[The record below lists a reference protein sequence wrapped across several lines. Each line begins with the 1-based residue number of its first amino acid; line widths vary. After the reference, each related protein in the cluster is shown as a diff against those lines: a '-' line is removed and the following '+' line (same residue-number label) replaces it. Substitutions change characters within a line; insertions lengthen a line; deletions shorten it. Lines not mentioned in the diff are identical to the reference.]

1 MDAFYKREVR
11 DIMLIDANRPSA
23 TAEMIAQL
31 ADHLRLPQ
39 GFADDA
45 MSAAMLGRLLD
56 VAVRVVE
63 ERSRRALLQ
72 RSVLLRVSAY
82 DADDALVPPIWP
94 VASVQEL
101 ALEHADG
108 ARTAVDPSAW
118 RLASVDGRAAIKAAA
133 GRRLPAIP
141 RDGYAEA
148 RLVVGY
154 GAAWSDAP
162 EDLRLAAI
170 QLAATYYEQRNDA
183 ARVAGQLPL
192 SVAALLE
199 PYRRVRL

>member
-1 MDAFYKREVR
+1 
-11 DIMLIDANRPSA
+11 MLIDATRPSA
-23 TAEMIAQL
+23 TAEMIAEL

-45 MSAAMLGRLLD
+45 LSAAMLARMLD

-63 ERSRRALLQ
+63 DRSRRALLQ
-72 RSVLLRVSAY
+72 RAFLLRVSAY
-82 DADDALVPPIWP
+82 DSGDALVLP
-94 VASVQEL
+94 VAPVSAVQEF

-108 ARTAVDPSAW
+108 ARVPVDPAIW
-118 RLASVDGRAAIKAAA
+118 RLASADGRAAIRARA

-148 RLVVGY
+148 HFTAGY

-170 QLAATYYEQRNDA
+170 QLAARYYEQRNDA
-183 ARVAGQLPL
+183 ARVSGPLPL
-192 SVAALLE
+192 NVAALLE